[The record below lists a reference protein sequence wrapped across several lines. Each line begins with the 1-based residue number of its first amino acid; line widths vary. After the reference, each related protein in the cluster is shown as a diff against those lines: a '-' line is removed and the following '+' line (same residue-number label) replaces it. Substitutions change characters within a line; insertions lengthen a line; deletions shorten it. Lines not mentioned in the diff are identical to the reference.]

1 MLGRGEGGGRGSSK
15 KGAVRLK
22 RNYYF
27 LFVHQVVFLSV
38 GCGHVRVLCQL
49 ALDFWKQGDDVGLDV
64 AMKLTKRNDSS
75 CTRGCPE
82 FA

>member
-27 LFVHQVVFLSV
+27 LFVHQVMFFS
-38 GCGHVRVLCQL
+38 
-49 ALDFWKQGDDVGLDV
+49 AWDVG
-64 AMKLTKRNDSS
+64 MF
-75 CTRGCPE
+75 E
-82 FA
+82 FCVS